1 MAITTYDE
9 LKTSI
14 ASWLNREDDTSLIPK
29 TALFISMAEAGI
41 NRDLRHY
48 KMIERADATL
58 DSRYVQIPADW
69 METVRFSIT
78 SGDTYKMELV
88 SRDDMSEYR
97 QKNMNTSGRPRFY
110 ANIGATI
117 EVFPTPDAE
126 YQMQLQYYAKTP
138 ALSDSNASNWLLRDA
153 PDVYLYGALIHSAPY
168 LLDDAR
174 TQTWAALYSA
184 ALQSLQKT
192 SDDTR
197 YAGSGLRMRVTSY

>member
-14 ASWLNREDDTSLIPK
+14 ANWLNRDDLAAVIPD
-29 TALFISMAEAGI
+29 FISLAEAGI

-58 DSRYVQIPADW
+58 DSRYVQIPTDW
-69 METVRFSIT
+69 METVRFNIT

-88 SRDDMSEYR
+88 SRDDMIEYR
-97 QKNMNTSGRPRFY
+97 QKTMNTSGRPRFY
-110 ANIGATI
+110 ANIGDTI

-126 YQMQLQYYAKTP
+126 YGMQLQYYAKTP
-138 ALSDSNASNWLLRDA
+138 ALSDTNADNWLLRDA
-153 PDVYLYGALIHSAPY
+153 PDVYLYGALVQSAPY
-168 LLDDAR
+168 LQDDAR

-184 ALQSLQKT
+184 AMQSLQKS

-197 YAGSGLRMRVTSY
+197 HAGSGLRMRVTSY